1 MKRMRVFSACLIVI
15 AMTGNVITSTAATQG
30 VNTTVRLN
38 LPGGGAETICL
49 ASALS
54 VSMAGTE
61 LLLNADALQNNL
73 GCPAGATLDQAG
85 ATLAPL
91 ATPDHDHG
99 QTDAQLAD
107 SAAID
112 LRGSTA
118 SMAILRLALPG
129 GGSTDKCVA
138 LGSTAANAFD
148 QDTFMQLQALQPD
161 GNCPP
166 PAIVTLNDFQLIPA
180 ALDITPGSNN
190 CTIGGQPRRCLT
202 VSWNTSVPPNV
213 LTPLCTVSQTAP
225 SGQSSM
231 SPANFDN
238 PGSFVNPGNPGQF
251 VSVINNLE
259 WPVNEGTLSAGNKSF
274 RMQCEPGG
282 QSITRTVAF
291 ADNRVIINS
300 FSINQSSAAQG
311 AQITYNWNLS
321 VLGNPVNPSCT
332 LRSLTSGV
340 INPINIDPTAN
351 PVGTAMTN
359 IRVDA
364 PLGAQTMRLE
374 CSPIATQ
381 ADDSIT
387 VTEPAAVQLQSF
399 NIVETSVAPGG
410 SINFNWTLS
419 LNGNPQNPSCTLTAV
434 NSGVISQPVTI
445 NNPGTSGASTV
456 AILSSAPQGAQSFNF
471 TCLPGGSSLSDSL
484 NVSTPRVIPV
494 SFSPQLTVQPGQML
508 AFDWS
513 VFLASNPDSPNCTI
527 SSTAGG
533 FLATNPVQ
541 LALPSSPSSQN
552 GSGTVQ
558 VLSDASEGP
567 KLLRFSCAP
576 GNEPSIDVNVD
587 VVAPPPAQMIINSFD
602 VTEDT
607 APQGG
612 LINYNFS
619 VTLVNNPVGPFCRL
633 DSTNGGIN
641 PVIIPLPVTPDTQ
654 VIADNTSIRSDAILN
669 QDAELRLRCFPD
681 FPNPNDPSNVML
693 DTVTVVSPDTPN
705 VSIQTF
711 DIVESSINP
720 DDSFTVNWAVV
731 VSGNPAS
738 PSCMLSSNTA
748 GVIADQTIN
757 LTSTPANQNGSL
769 IVTLLQDAPTGVQL
783 FELACSPGTSVRS
796 DNLQIVPPGAN
807 PRIQINDFQL
817 TQSSAERGENIGFSW
832 NVTLIDNPVNP
843 VCVLQSNTVINQVS
857 VPLASSPAT
866 QSGNGT
872 AVILNSAPTGNQSF
886 TLTCNPGGAQR
897 FDTALITAPAT
908 PEMFIDD
915 FQIVQST
922 ASPDDFID
930 YSWAITLVNSPSGVD
945 CRLSSAG
952 TINQVIIPVS
962 AASTQSG
969 NGSVQILGSATAG
982 NKNVNFTCTATD
994 AAQVSSVQSVNITTA
1009 GNNPNVGIID
1019 FDVIETAAT
1028 QGGSFNFSWSV
1039 LLTDISGPGIASC
1052 TLSNSAILTAPVVL
1066 ALDPANGQTQSGTSQ
1081 ASLRSD
1087 AATGA
1092 QSLNFSCSPGSSV
1105 RTDSINVQQAGGTP
1119 EVIINSF
1126 NIAETEA
1133 ARGGQINF
1141 DWSITLVDAPQM
1153 VSCTLASDSA
1163 GVITDFTLNL
1173 PSSPSLQSGSNSINI
1188 NSSASTGSQGF
1199 TFSCSPGNDV
1209 LADSVN
1215 ITTVPTARIDIN
1227 QFNII
1232 ETGAAQGGTINFD
1245 WSVTLLNNP
1254 SSPQCV
1260 LSSDTNGVI
1269 NDVVINLDAS
1279 PANQS
1284 GSGNVSINGSAE
1296 TGSQSFRFECNPD
1309 GQFRT
1314 DNVNVTAPGTL
1325 NLLFFDV
1332 RNVSAA
1338 RLSDV
1343 IFDFTVQRVNNPVNP
1358 ECTLTAP
1365 GVIDPVTVPV
1375 PTGGVTVQPI
1385 ENQLATILLSA
1396 PLGVADF
1403 TLTCMPGSQT
1413 AVEQVTITDVPP
1425 PDISINSFNIVQQ
1438 TANPGDTLQ
1447 FDYSVSRIGM
1457 PSAPECVL
1465 LAVPNVSNEKV
1476 IPITTSGSATVTG
1489 SDDLFILSGAPAGSR
1504 QFTFACR
1511 VDPGASFS
1519 DAFGD
1524 TVTIQ

>member
-54 VSMAGTE
+54 VSMAGSD

-73 GCPAGATLDQAG
+73 GCPAGATL
-85 ATLAPL
+85 PSL

-190 CTIGGQPRRCLT
+190 CTIGGQPGRCLT

-251 VSVINNLE
+251 VSVINNLK

-311 AQITYNWNLS
+311 AQINYNWNLS

-332 LRSLTSGV
+332 LRSLTPGV

-456 AILSSAPQGAQSFNF
+456 AILSNSPQGAQSFNF

-513 VFLASNPDSPNCTI
+513 VFLASNPNSPNCTI

-541 LALPSSPSSQN
+541 IALPSSPSSQN
-552 GSGTVQ
+552 GSGAVQ
-558 VLSDASEGP
+558 VLASASFGT

-576 GNEPSIDVNVD
+576 GNEPSINVNVD
-587 VVAPPPAQMIINSFD
+587 VVDPPPASVRIDSFNVIETSAPVGGVINFSYT
-602 VTEDT
+602 VT
-607 APQGG
+607 
-612 LINYNFS
+612 LINNPPNPGCTIDEPINGTIQ
-619 VTLVNNPVGPFCRL
+619 TLPPFNL
-633 DSTNGGIN
+633 DPQAT
-641 PVIIPLPVTPDTQ
+641 TQ
-654 VIADNTSIRSDAILN
+654 SGSSSRNVRTSAAPGTAQIRF
-669 QDAELRLRCFPD
+669 RCFPNLPSPAGD
-681 FPNPNDPSNVML
+681 TESFDPVLIVSN
-693 DTVTVVSPDTPN
+693 DTPS
-705 VSIQTF
+705 VGIQIF

-748 GVIADQTIN
+748 GVIADETIN

-769 IVTLLQDAPTGVQL
+769 TVTLLPGAPTGVQL

-796 DNLQIVPPGAN
+796 DNLQIVPPDAN

-817 TQSSAERGENIGFSW
+817 TQSSAVRGENIGFSW

-857 VPLASSPAT
+857 VPLVSSPAT

-922 ASPDDFID
+922 AAPDDFID

-1358 ECTLTAP
+1358 ECTLTSP

-1413 AVEQVTITDVPP
+1413 LVEQVTITDVPMT

-1447 FDYSVSRIGM
+1447 FDYSVSRIGQ
-1457 PSAPECVL
+1457 PSDPECVL
-1465 LAVPNVSNEKV
+1465 LEVPNVSNEKV
-1476 IPITTSGSATVTG
+1476 IPIATSGSATVSG
-1489 SDDLFILSGAPAGSR
+1489 SDNLPILPGAPSGSK

-1511 VDPGASFS
+1511 TDPGAPFS